1 MRGKKDVGKKQ
12 LIVNNFEDKILPL
25 AAGKPSIL
33 QLQLLLVC

>member
-25 AAGKPSIL
+25 MTLIERFRAD
-33 QLQLLLVC
+33 